1 MMSEIRKEIAS
12 SAVDQ
17 LDATHSLVE
26 KQNKADGCPRGATSA
41 LAEEAA
47 DEQLDSYMKRFM
59 ERMTGPQAVEPPASV
74 EVVQPFVSPSPP
86 ARQPARA
93 PENSASLHQMRD
105 LANENFRNSIVSDRR
120 REIGSSILVTFTL
133 AAVASIASSCLAVA
147 AILNGMYWQT
157 GSLVLL
163 AVALGLGCRY
173 WRVSR
178 RLIQDVQ

>member
-1 MMSEIRKEIAS
+1 
-12 SAVDQ
+12 
-17 LDATHSLVE
+17 
-26 KQNKADGCPRGATSA
+26 
-41 LAEEAA
+41 
-47 DEQLDSYMKRFM
+47 
-59 ERMTGPQAVEPPASV
+59 
-74 EVVQPFVSPSPP
+74 
-86 ARQPARA
+86 
-93 PENSASLHQMRD
+93 MRD

-120 REIGSSILVTFTL
+120 REISSNILLTFML

-147 AILNGMYWQT
+147 TILNGMYWQT